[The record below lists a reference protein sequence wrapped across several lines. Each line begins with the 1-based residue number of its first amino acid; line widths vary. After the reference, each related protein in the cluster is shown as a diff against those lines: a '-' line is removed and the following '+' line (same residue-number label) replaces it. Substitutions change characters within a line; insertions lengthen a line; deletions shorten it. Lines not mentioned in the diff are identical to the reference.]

1 MNIVPTRDQVARH
14 FNVHLRTAAAWFAAG
29 CPGQRGAYDLEQ
41 IAAWRNRP
49 RPAKKKKTLGKS
61 IPEGFEDR
69 HAQEPSP
76 PAAAIAELAAAVN
89 RLAAALERTAS
100 R

>member
-1 MNIVPTRDQVARH
+1 MSTIVPTRDLVARH

-41 IAAWRNRP
+41 IAAWRNQP
-49 RPAKKKKTLGKS
+49 RQAPL
-61 IPEGFEDR
+61 R
-69 HAQEPSP
+69 EPSGS
-76 PAAAIAELAAAVN
+76 AAAIAELTAAVN
-89 RLAAALERTAS
+89 RLAAAIERTAS